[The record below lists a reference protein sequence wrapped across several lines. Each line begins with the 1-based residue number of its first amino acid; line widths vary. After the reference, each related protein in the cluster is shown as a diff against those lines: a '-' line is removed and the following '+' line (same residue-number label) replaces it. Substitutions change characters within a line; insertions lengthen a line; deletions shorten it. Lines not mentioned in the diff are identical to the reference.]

1 MRIIRIKIQNFKSI
15 VSTEIDPSDFNINVG
30 QNNHGK
36 TNFFEALRWFFDGFR
51 REETPEDIRCVLQN
65 IKGPTEVELT
75 FSGLQDKIKNMES
88 TRAKNLKETV
98 GKENEVI
105 IKRST
110 DFEGGKR
117 KKLFNA
123 KKKAWEDP
131 IGADRTWGEFL
142 PVFEY
147 VPTSLSLEEIDAYKS
162 TTPIGQMLSGVLS
175 AIIEKEPEYEKFRQ
189 QFEKLFG
196 DEKSKIRIELN
207 NLGDKV
213 NIFLQKQFPDGTS
226 IKFAVEN
233 PRFEELLKN
242 FQTSVNDDV
251 ETKAEE
257 KGDGMQRAVMLS
269 IIQAYAEYRR
279 ENGLDNNFVFL
290 IDEAEL
296 HLHPSAQRALKT
308 ALSDISER
316 GDQVFLNTHSSV
328 LVVDE
333 RKNQKTFVVKKSD
346 GITNITQVSD
356 SEKPSII
363 FDLLGGS
370 PSDLLL
376 PGNILIVEGYS
387 DAIFLRQI
395 VNKFYPDL
403 SARIQ
408 IVPANGDIAKQDK
421 SIRFIDI
428 AYQCFKSDSNPYSDK
443 LVIIVDAPTSEDK
456 KIKYK
461 EFKDSYK
468 ELVSNGRLF
477 ELPVG
482 SIEEYYPGTYKADP
496 NKLGS
501 IKNGK
506 VLYAEE
512 VSSKITQK
520 EFEQKM
526 HVMHQA
532 LTKAKNLSF
541 GKK

>member
-1 MRIIRIKIQNFKSI
+1 MKITKIKITNFKSI
-15 VSTEIDPSDFNINVG
+15 VSTEINPSDFNVNVG

-36 TNFFEALRWFFDGFR
+36 TNFFEALRWFFDGFH
-51 REETPEDIRCVLQN
+51 REETPEDIRCALQGVN
-65 IKGPTEVELT
+65 GPTEVEIT
-75 FSGLQDKIKNMES
+75 FSGLQEKIKNMES
-88 TRAKNLKETV
+88 TRAKNIKETV
-98 GKENEVI
+98 GNEDEVT

-110 DFEGGKR
+110 DFEDGKR
-117 KKLFNA
+117 KKLFNI
-123 KKKAWEDP
+123 KTKDWEDP

-175 AIIEKEPEYEKFRQ
+175 AIIEKEPEYDKFRK

-207 NLGDKV
+207 KLGDKV

-242 FQTSVNDDV
+242 FQTSVYDDV

-296 HLHPSAQRALKT
+296 HLHPSAQRALKL
-308 ALSDISER
+308 ALWDIAER

-333 RKNQKTFVVKKSD
+333 RKNQKTFVIKKSD
-346 GITNITQVSD
+346 GNTKIKQVSD
-356 SEKPSII
+356 AEKPSII
-363 FDLLGGS
+363 FDLLGGN
-370 PSDLLL
+370 PLDLLL

-387 DAIFLRQI
+387 DAVFLRE
-395 VNKFYPDL
+395 VVKNFYPDL
-403 SARIQ
+403 SSKIQ
-408 IVPANGDIAKQDK
+408 IVPANGDISKQDK
-421 SIRFIDI
+421 SIRFIEI
-428 AYQCFKSDSNPYSDK
+428 AYECFKSKTNPYSSK
-443 LVIIVDAPTSEDK
+443 VIVVVDAATSDDK
-456 KIKYK
+456 KIKYE
-461 EFKDSYK
+461 EFKKSHN
-468 ELVSNGRLF
+468 ELVSSGRLF

-482 SIEEYYPGTYKADP
+482 SIEEYYPDSYKKDP
-496 NKLGS
+496 NELGS
-501 IKNGK
+501 IKDGK
-506 VLYAEE
+506 RLYAEE
-512 VSSKITQK
+512 VSTKITKK
-520 EFEQKM
+520 EFEERMK
-526 HVMHQA
+526 VMYDA
-532 LTKAKNLSF
+532 LLKAKDLCF
-541 GKK
+541 G